1 MREITVYN
9 TMTRQKE
16 VFNPVT
22 PGEAKM
28 YVCGVTPYNHPHIG
42 NARPFVTWDVIRRY
56 MKHVGYKVTYVQNFT
71 DVDDKIINTSNGE
84 GVSWDT
90 IANRYIDSYFEVM
103 DALGVQRA
111 DIYPR
116 VSTHIDDIIAMI
128 QTLIDKGY
136 AYELDG
142 DVYYSVEKFEHYGEL
157 SGRTLDDMEAGARI
171 EVDGRKK
178 NPMDF
183 ALWKAAKPGEPYW
196 ESPWGN
202 GRPGWHIECS
212 AMSQKYLGTEFD
224 FHGGG
229 SDLIF
234 PHHENEIAQS
244 EGCSGQHPAVR
255 YWLHNGFITI
265 NSEKMSKSLNNFFL
279 VKDILEQYSPDALRY
294 FLLST
299 HYRSPLDF
307 SDERLEE
314 ANKSL
319 ERLSTAIENLLY
331 LEKCEPGSCDEA
343 QRLLEKAKAYEEE
356 FEDAM
361 SDDFNTAL
369 ATSSMFG
376 LAKEINIY
384 YQAVTSREGVVCQE
398 AIAEV
403 KRIFKFMTDVIG
415 VLEKAW
421 ECNTGANAAEYE
433 ELMQVILSVRQAC
446 REQKQ
451 WALADCIRDRL
462 AEIGITIEDSPQG
475 ARWKKREV

>member
-1 MREITVYN
+1 
-9 TMTRQKE
+9 MTRQKE

-128 QTLIDKGY
+128 QILIDKGY

-415 VLEKAW
+415 VLEEAW
-421 ECNTGANAAEYE
+421 EGNTGANAAEYE